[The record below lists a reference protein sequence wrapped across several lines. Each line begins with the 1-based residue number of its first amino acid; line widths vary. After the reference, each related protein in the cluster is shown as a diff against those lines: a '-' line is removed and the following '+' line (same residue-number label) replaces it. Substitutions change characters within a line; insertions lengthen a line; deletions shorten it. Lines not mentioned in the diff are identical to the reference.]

1 MPQAP
6 GPRRFKTLSEA
17 IRDGCARYPLPRLD
31 SHDPAGGRFGRGA
44 LQAAWVAEFQ
54 KDHPDGYLTAD
65 LEERYP
71 ELRQEFGTLCPYG
84 PSSECRDWPPRSSRT
99 LEVAIIHLEDTHR
112 RGREQV
118 AQWLEAH
125 GW

>member
-1 MPQAP
+1 MAP
-6 GPRRFKTLSEA
+6 ASVPRRFKTLSA
-17 IRDGCARYPLPRLD
+17 AVRDGCARYPLPSRD

-44 LQAAWVAEFQ
+44 LQAAWVAEFER
-54 KDHPDGYLTAD
+54 DHPDGYVTAQ

-71 ELRQEFGTLCPYG
+71 ELRADFGASCPCG
-84 PSSECRDWPPRSSRT
+84 PNTPCPDWPPRSSRT
-99 LEVAIIHLEDTHR
+99 LEVAIIHLEDTHK